1 MPKSNPVGQH
11 LIRYGI
17 AADQKYLLG
26 EFLDTYDQLVINA
39 SMVAHQP
46 AALAMFITQR
56 AKNKRYFIDPQT
68 HAFQQEIG
76 NLQSTSTNSFGEIK
90 KSIRTLIE
98 RYGTPIDKQILTNKQ
113 SIFPEDFSE
122 DKVRR
127 GFCRRVINYQCEAI
141 SSHAQ
146 ESDTAP
152 YYEFLEEEGVS
163 DFGLFAPSVVIAPY
177 FYMDSLTLDDWLD
190 VNIDCASDSV
200 NIANKDG
207 YALGIQIVIS
217 KDILFDKSQ
226 VKHLIKAYSKIK
238 ASAFLIWIDAFDEAD
253 VSEALLGSYINFI
266 KGIKRSGV
274 PVISLYGGYFSVLLM
289 HQGLL
294 DGVTHSLEYGEQR
307 SVTPVGGGIPVAK
320 YYLPCLHKRLQFRD
334 ALRAIR
340 ALDGAKNKKAF
351 LTNICDC
358 DQCRELITSNKVT
371 NDFTENYGKT
381 KLIKGRQY
389 PTPETKDNSVRHYMW
404 CKSREYIKPKN
415 INKLIDQLDDTYKN
429 DTLKRAV
436 GLENFA
442 HCKKWAKVLKGI
454 D

>member
-1 MPKSNPVGQH
+1 MPKSNPAGQH

-56 AKNKRYFIDPQT
+56 SKNKHYFIDPQT

-76 NLQSTSTNSFGEIK
+76 NLQSTSTNSYGEIK

-98 RYGTPIDKQILTNKQ
+98 RYGSPIKKQILVNKQ

-122 DKVRR
+122 DKTRR

-146 ESDTAP
+146 ESDAAP

-200 NIANKDG
+200 GIVNKKG
-207 YALGIQIVIS
+207 YTLCIQIVIS
-217 KDILFDKSQ
+217 KDVLFDKSQ
-226 VKHLIKAYSKIK
+226 VKQLVKAYSKIK

-253 VSEALLGSYINFI
+253 VSESLLGSYINFI

-340 ALDGAKNKKAF
+340 ALGVVNKKAF
-351 LTNICDC
+351 FKNICGC
-358 DQCRELITSNKVT
+358 AQCRKLITSGKAI
-371 NDFTENYGKT
+371 NDFTENYGRT
-381 KLIKGRQY
+381 KFIKGRQY

-404 CKSREYIKPKN
+404 CKSKEYKPRS
-415 INKLIDQLDDTYKN
+415 INKLVEQLRDTSKN
-429 DTLKRAV
+429 DKLKRAV

-442 HCKKWAKVLKGI
+442 HCEKWVKVLKGI
-454 D
+454 E